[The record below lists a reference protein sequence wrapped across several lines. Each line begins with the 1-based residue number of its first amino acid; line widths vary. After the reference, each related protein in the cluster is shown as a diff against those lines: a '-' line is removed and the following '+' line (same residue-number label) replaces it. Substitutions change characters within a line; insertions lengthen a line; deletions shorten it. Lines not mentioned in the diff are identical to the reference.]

1 MATGP
6 RDRPHFLLRDNG
18 AAEPYRRPNRKIDP
32 PALPQR
38 NRQAHAQAL
47 ALAVGG
53 AVAAAEQQLA
63 ETGVTAFETRGF
75 YLEFDLPASEG
86 AAIDQLA
93 NRQQKME
100 VVAVREPEG
109 DGGIVKASV
118 FVPERAKNYFLNK
131 IEQYRSTDTDKGRPR
146 NEPLIS
152 RIETAQLAS
161 ARSLFTDDAALFP
174 PDQQLAVW
182 WEIWLREGR
191 REKFEAIA
199 AALEIELRQH
209 AIRFPEREVVLALAS
224 TVTMDRVV
232 ARSDT
237 IAELRRAK
245 DTPAFF
251 KGLGGAEQRA
261 WTDDLAGR
269 VQVSQTAGDVAILRI
284 SEERDSRFTKS
295 RTAVSLIP
303 GQLDVVD
310 FRLPG

>member
-118 FVPERAKNYFLNK
+118 FVPERAKTT
-131 IEQYRSTDTDKGRPR
+131 S
-146 NEPLIS
+146 
-152 RIETAQLAS
+152 
-161 ARSLFTDDAALFP
+161 
-174 PDQQLAVW
+174 
-182 WEIWLREGR
+182 
-191 REKFEAIA
+191 
-199 AALEIELRQH
+199 
-209 AIRFPEREVVLALAS
+209 
-224 TVTMDRVV
+224 
-232 ARSDT
+232 
-237 IAELRRAK
+237 
-245 DTPAFF
+245 
-251 KGLGGAEQRA
+251 
-261 WTDDLAGR
+261 
-269 VQVSQTAGDVAILRI
+269 
-284 SEERDSRFTKS
+284 
-295 RTAVSLIP
+295 
-303 GQLDVVD
+303 
-310 FRLPG
+310 